1 MPSADTSA
9 LRHVGLY
16 PRAVITVAG
25 YSPSVDVT
33 YLVDSFALGQIHRP
47 TDVVRCAGGKALN
60 MARAAATIGTPTS
73 VVAVLGG
80 QSGFWV
86 RQSLDADGIEV
97 TVVASPA
104 ETRTCVSIAAAD
116 ADQLTEIYEHATEIS
131 EPVWHQFAEQ
141 LTASCATHSGWLSIS
156 GSAPKGLPA
165 NAIAGLVATASGL
178 GIRTAVDTHGLA
190 LSDAI
195 AAGPALVKINRAEAA
210 ELLAK
215 PLDSDLATMAA
226 AIREQ
231 TDQMVVLTDGREGA
245 VGMSAESCLH
255 AVAPDINGRY
265 PVGSGDAFLGGL
277 LATLDSG
284 ADLAEALRIGT
295 ACGVANA
302 LVPGAGQFAA
312 SSVAAI
318 APKVQLTSL

>member
-1 MPSADTSA
+1 
-9 LRHVGLY
+9 
-16 PRAVITVAG
+16 
-25 YSPSVDVT
+25 
-33 YLVDSFALGQIHRP
+33 
-47 TDVVRCAGGKALN
+47 

-131 EPVWHQFAEQ
+131 EPVWQQFAEQ

-165 NAIAGLVATASGL
+165 NAIAGLVTTASGL

-190 LSDAI
+190 LPDAI

-231 TDQMVVLTDGREGA
+231 TGQMVVLTDGREGA

-318 APKVQLTSL
+318 ASKVQLTSL